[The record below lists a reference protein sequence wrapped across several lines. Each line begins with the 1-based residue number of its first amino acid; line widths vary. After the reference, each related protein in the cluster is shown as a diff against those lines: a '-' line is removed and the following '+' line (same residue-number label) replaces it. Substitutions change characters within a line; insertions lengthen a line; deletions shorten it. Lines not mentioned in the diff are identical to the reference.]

1 MLKKI
6 ALVTIMLMLLLGI
19 PIYGMASFKP
29 IEIYI
34 NEQKIE
40 SDVPPIIVNDRT
52 LAPVRVI
59 SENLGAEVYWDND
72 NRLVQVIT
80 PSKTI
85 ILKIDDRKALVDG
98 QEILLD
104 VPAKI
109 VNDRTMVPLRF
120 LGETLG
126 AKVGWDNDL
135 RRVIINR
142 TGTKIVDISY
152 ETIEGKPSVVIKGDS
167 PLEYSIIET
176 QDDDRLAIDVTGH
189 LDTLKNALYIYD
201 SYLNKAVAGEIFS
214 EPPVT
219 RVVLDLKPQVSFR
232 THSSPDKKYIF
243 LTFDNILEDV
253 TIESQQHELFV
264 KLKTTNPTDLNYFF
278 LSNPERLV
286 LDINDTMLSE
296 IDSPEVPKNDFVK
309 AIRFGQF
316 SENTVR
322 VVFDLKNDINYQV
335 FQDNDVFSVIFSEV
349 HTVQD
354 IQVTREGD
362 MALVDIVADGEIG
375 YELRADKNK
384 KQLKIVM
391 PGVAIGKNLLNQDVI
406 KITDDIIEYIELV
419 KVKDAKNYNFEIIIS
434 LNSFA
439 SYEMLSSPP
448 SSLIRLGIHKSPLKN
463 KLIVIDPGHG
473 GIEPG
478 AVVGDVKEK
487 DLNLDI
493 ALKLKKL
500 LEASG
505 AKVFM
510 IRDDDTFVSH
520 FVRAGMANEI
530 NADLFVSI
538 HNNSAGSG
546 ASGTETLYYSD
557 PEKKLFAQALQ
568 KAVVRHIGLNDRGI
582 VERPGIVVTRETK
595 MPSALVELGFMTN
608 KNDLALLMTDEFRQ
622 KVAEGILQGI
632 IDYLSGRID

>member
-1 MLKKI
+1 MLKKS
-6 ALVTIMLMLLLGI
+6 AFVTILLILLLSI
-19 PIYGMASFKP
+19 PISGMASLKP

-34 NEQKIE
+34 NDEKIE
-40 SDVPPIIVNDRT
+40 SDVPPVIVNDRT

-72 NRLVQVIT
+72 NRLVQIMT

-98 QEILLD
+98 DEVLLD

-109 VNDRTMVPLRF
+109 VNNRTMVPLRF

-126 AKVGWDNDL
+126 AKVSWNNDL

-142 TGTKIVDISY
+142 TGTKIVDFSY
-152 ETIEGKPSVVIKGDS
+152 ETIGGKPSVVIKGDS
-167 PLEYSIIET
+167 PLEYTMLET
-176 QDDDRLAIDVTGH
+176 QDNDRLAIDITGH

-219 RVVLDLKPQVSFR
+219 RVVLDLKPGVSFR
-232 THSSPDKKYIF
+232 TYSSSDKKTIF
-243 LTFDNILEDV
+243 LTFDNTLEDII
-253 TIESQQHELFV
+253 IESERHELLV
-264 KLKTTNPTDLNYFF
+264 KLKTTNPTDVNFFF
-278 LSNPERLV
+278 LSNPDRLV

-296 IDSPEVPKNDFVK
+296 IAPPKVPENDFVK
-309 AIRFGQF
+309 DIRFGQL

-335 FQDNDVFSVIFSEV
+335 FQDNDIFSVIFSEV
-349 HTVQD
+349 HTVKD
-354 IQVTREGD
+354 IQVTREDD
-362 MALVDIVADGEIG
+362 MTFVEITTDGEIG
-375 YELRADKNK
+375 YEIKADKNK

-391 PGVAIGKNLLNQDVI
+391 PAVAIGENLLNQDVI
-406 KITDDIIEYIELV
+406 KINDDIIEYIELV
-419 KVKDAKNYNFEIIIS
+419 KVKDVKNYNFEIVLN
-434 LNSFA
+434 LNSFS
-439 SYEMLSSPP
+439 SYEMFSSPP
-448 SSLIRLGIHKSPLKN
+448 SSHIRLGIHKSPLKN
-463 KLIVIDPGHG
+463 KLIVVDPGHG

-478 AVVGDVKEK
+478 AVVGDIKEK

-493 ALKLKKL
+493 GLKLKKL

-505 AKVFM
+505 ARVFM

-546 ASGTETLYYSD
+546 ASGTETLYFTD
-557 PEKKLFAQALQ
+557 PEKKLFAKALQ
-568 KAVVRHIGLNDRGI
+568 KALVRHIGLNDRGI

-595 MPSALVELGFMTN
+595 MPSALIEVGFMTN

-622 KVAEGILQGI
+622 KAAEGILQGI
-632 IDYLSGRID
+632 IDYLSGQIN